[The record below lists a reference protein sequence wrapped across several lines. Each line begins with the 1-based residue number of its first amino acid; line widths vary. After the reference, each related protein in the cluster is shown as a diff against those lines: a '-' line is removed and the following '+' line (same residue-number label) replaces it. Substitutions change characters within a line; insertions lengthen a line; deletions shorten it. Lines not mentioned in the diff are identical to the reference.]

1 MRQRTGLAAIVV
13 ALLVVTSA
21 GVAGAGART
30 GDRRAPGGGYE
41 PTIRPADFGG
51 PIDNPYLPLVP
62 GARSVYTVTTP
73 EGPEQIVVE
82 VTNDTRKILGISTVV
97 VHDVATKDGQVIED
111 TFDWYAQDAAGTVWY
126 FGEDTTSYKNGAAST
141 AGSWEAGVNGAQPGI
156 VMKAHP
162 RVGAAYR
169 QEYLRGTAED
179 RARVLSVDASAS
191 VPFGTYER
199 SLVKTKDITDLEPD
213 LVEHKYYARGIGAV
227 LEVDVRGGS
236 ERVELVEHTT
246 P

>member
-1 MRQRTGLAAIVV
+1 MQHRTGLGAIVV
-13 ALLVVTSA
+13 ALLVATSA
-21 GVAGAGART
+21 GVAGAAT
-30 GDRRAPGGGYE
+30 GDHHAPRGGYQ
-41 PTIRPADFGG
+41 PTIRSADFGG
-51 PIDNPYLPLVP
+51 PIDNPYFPLVP
-62 GARSVYTVTTP
+62 GARWVYDVITP

-82 VTNDTRKILGISTVV
+82 VTHDTKEIRGISTVV
-97 VHDVATKDGQVIED
+97 VHDTATKDGQLIED
-111 TFDWYAQDAAGTVWY
+111 TFDWYAQDDGGNVWY

-141 AGSWEAGVNGAQPGI
+141 SGSWEAGVDGAQPGI

-162 RVGAAYR
+162 RVAAAYR
-169 QEYLRGTAED
+169 QEFLRGTAED

-191 VPFGTYER
+191 VPFATYER

-213 LVEHKYYARGIGAV
+213 VVEHKYYARGIGAV
-227 LEVDVRGGS
+227 LEVDVKGGS